1 MPEQYRNVPRTIEAH
16 KYDGTNNDV
25 QTLRDWGA
33 YVDVDSEGDLI
44 LTTGPGTIVIVD
56 ENDWIIRTDTG
67 HIAMTDDEFQ
77 QEYVERTPADR
88 DELRFKMN
96 LTSGS
101 IVDVAIGGLAN
112 GRDGVYT
119 LMQLARPE
127 TILEYIKQ
135 QTIAGDMSMIGLV
148 DELAAL
154 ANPGE

>member
-16 KYDGTNNDV
+16 KYDGTDNDLE
-25 QTLRDWGA
+25 TLRDWGA
-33 YVDVDSEGDLI
+33 DIQRDASGVAVLQLARTYSVVTPTDWVVRTDDGH
-44 LTTGPGTIVIVD
+44 IVIP
-56 ENDWIIRTDTG
+56 
-67 HIAMTDDEFQ
+67 DDEFQ